1 MSNVQNRINNYFSQ
15 LEKFINK
22 LPLTEK
28 DKNYIWFVS
37 YIRFYDELVL
47 DEKGNTTYGIQT
59 EWQLQRFIEQFKKNL
74 QKSRL
79 KAIEKWTDELNKI
92 KPNEAI
98 SKIDKHLYNL
108 KKKELLT
115 EIGGESTNDWQKWL
129 EKYLS
134 NELGWQQKRLTRKP
148 LKQEIKGFESKLTDP
163 QISSLYEQMQ
173 GNYFN
178 TSPENLTA
186 FLNGGDL
193 DDIVIKWIDKSTTR
207 HEPNKSTIY
216 EFLYLLRQ
224 YNYIESNEFDTTSSN
239 PNNLYRKLETVF
251 FDINNFPQSNPHNI
265 QRNTDR
271 QKELEIIIKFL

>member
-173 GNYFN
+173 DYFRGNFESFTAIFKPLSVIENFEKVIWLKRKTYLREFFTLLDIIPTQKIVNGLISDEKGKNIILPKQKKNEYSKYYREMETIVN
-178 TSPENLTA
+178 TIKKPTLKNLS
-186 FLNGGDL
+186 
-193 DDIVIKWIDKSTTR
+193 I
-207 HEPNKSTIY
+207 
-216 EFLYLLRQ
+216 
-224 YNYIESNEFDTTSSN
+224 
-239 PNNLYRKLETVF
+239 
-251 FDINNFPQSNPHNI
+251 
-265 QRNTDR
+265 
-271 QKELEIIIKFL
+271 